1 MKNCAPFT
9 DCISEINNIQI
20 DNAKD
25 IDVLMPM
32 YNLIEYSNNYS
43 KTSRSLWQYY
53 RDEPNSNL
61 TDSQSFKS
69 KIKITGNIPA
79 NGNTRDVEIA
89 VTLKYLSNFWRALE
103 IPLINCET
111 NLILTWSSTCV
122 ITNFTGAG
130 RFAITYT
137 KLYVPTATLS
147 IQDNEK
153 LLQQLKFDFKKT
165 VNWNKYL
172 SKVILYDTRKPYLD
186 YLIGPSFQ
194 RVNSFFVLSFENNA
208 DRTARRGYYLQKV
221 EIKDHNVKI
230 DGRNF
235 SDQPINNDIKTYE
248 NIRKFATGPWDD
260 YATGCLLDY
269 RYFKENYKTIAIDLS
284 KQQAVDADP
293 RAINNFI
300 IWEIEIKQ
308 QVHLCF
314 NSWRSKRNCL
324 RLFTKNF
331 ESIGNVL
338 YNNLI

>member
-1 MKNCAPFT
+1 
-9 DCISEINNIQI
+9 
-20 DNAKD
+20 
-25 IDVLMPM
+25 MPM

-43 KTSRSLWQYY
+43 KTSGSLWQYY

-103 IPLINCET
+103 TPLINCET

-130 RFAITYT
+130 RFAITDT

-208 DRTARRGYYLQKV
+208 DRTAHRGYYLQKV

-248 NIRKFATGPWDD
+248 NIRKFATGP
-260 YATGCLLDY
+260 
-269 RYFKENYKTIAIDLS
+269 
-284 KQQAVDADP
+284 
-293 RAINNFI
+293 
-300 IWEIEIKQ
+300 
-308 QVHLCF
+308 
-314 NSWRSKRNCL
+314 
-324 RLFTKNF
+324 
-331 ESIGNVL
+331 
-338 YNNLI
+338 